1 MYTQIKCIVMLIMV
15 YLSTVLGFLK
25 PFFLVVA
32 FVRVFIFMFLANTFR
47 IVVVAVTV
55 DFAMESVVIFL
66 RCFFFCWFRAIFQF
80 NSWICTVWFEADGQ
94 EESFSNKT
102 DWNNNLNRCIHTHTK
117 VNKTRANQTNELRT
131 RRTDQERANWQ
142 KKKSDLV
149 SQLMSIL
156 VLCLFLF
163 RLCSFSRAIF
173 HLAVFC
179 TQNFVVGNEL
189 AFFCTTHWIC
199 YVFVCRSLNLRS
211 MCVCDLVLEK

>member
-55 DFAMESVVIFL
+55 DFAMESVVIFFKVL
-66 RCFFFCWFRAIFQF
+66 FFCWFRAIFQF
-80 NSWICTVWFEADGQ
+80 NSWICTVWFEADGR

-102 DWNNNLNRCIHTHTK
+102 DWNNNLNRCIHTQTQK
-117 VNKTRANQTNELRT
+117 SEQNPSESNKRAYVHGEEIKSGR
-131 RRTDQERANWQ
+131 NWQ

-156 VLCLFLF
+156 VLCLFLLGF
-163 RLCSFSRAIF
+163 ALFHVQYFTWLCFV
-173 HLAVFC
+173 HKTLWLAM
-179 TQNFVVGNEL
+179 N
-189 AFFCTTHWIC
+189 
-199 YVFVCRSLNLRS
+199 
-211 MCVCDLVLEK
+211 